1 MHLGSIRILVQDSS
15 DWVWRNVRMRTT
27 NASPI
32 TLRAPL
38 EMCAEVGTLVFRMV
52 FRAGRGPCTE
62 GKDLCDVD
70 GMGAAS
76 SGIRL
81 GM

>member
-15 DWVWRNVRMRTT
+15 DWVWRNVRTRTM

-38 EMCAEVGTLVFRMV
+38 GICAEVGTLVFRMV
-52 FRAGRGPCTE
+52 SRVGRGPCTE
-62 GKDLCDVD
+62 GKDLCDFD
-70 GMGAAS
+70 GAGAAS
-76 SGIRL
+76 SGTML
-81 GM
+81 GV